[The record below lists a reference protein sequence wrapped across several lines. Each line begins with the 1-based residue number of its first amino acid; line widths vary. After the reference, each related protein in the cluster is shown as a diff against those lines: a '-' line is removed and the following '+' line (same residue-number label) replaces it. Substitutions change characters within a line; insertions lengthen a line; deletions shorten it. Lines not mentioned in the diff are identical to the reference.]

1 MPLISIEP
9 AGWEAAVRGDAGVVR
24 RRLTR
29 SESIN
34 RWPGQAGSW
43 FASGSLLVLVSTDAH
58 AVSFFIGANVPS
70 ALSACPESG
79 YAAALLRAGTLAHAI
94 ASAAAGLGW
103 SVSVDFS
110 PEHQMTLAV
119 RRLDPSASHMGTV
132 RGWRQADDD

>member
-24 RRLTR
+24 RRLT
-29 SESIN
+29 SDQ
-34 RWPGQAGSW
+34 WPGQAGPW
-43 FASGSLLVLVSTDAH
+43 FTSGSLLVLVSTGAH

-70 ALSACPESG
+70 ALSACPERG
-79 YAAALLRAGTLAHAI
+79 YAAVLLRAGTLAHAI
-94 ASAAAGLGW
+94 ASAAADLGW

-110 PEHQMTLAV
+110 PEHQVTLAI

-132 RGWRQADDD
+132 RGWRQADHD